1 MYTDVHLLVSY
12 LNLNVS
18 IMCVYVPV
26 ICFSSSEQIT
36 ELGRISESFS
46 HVIADN
52 KCCFMDITFTEK
64 VLYI

>member
-1 MYTDVHLLVSY
+1 M
-12 LNLNVS
+12 
-18 IMCVYVPV
+18 PV
-26 ICFSSSEQIT
+26 ICLPSSEQIT

-64 VLYI
+64 VLYIRCIWYGEKKHSGSVAA